1 MRTPDGYK
9 PSKIK
14 KIISYIFLSFFAI
27 GVVSALF
34 DPPPMQKKT
43 YEEVK

>member
-1 MRTPDGYK
+1 MRTPNGYK

-14 KIISYIFLSFFAI
+14 KIISFIFLFFFAI
-27 GVVSALF
+27 GVVSSLF